1 MDIGAISKHLY
12 NETVNKAV
20 KYVKSLVNEEEL
32 AVYINN
38 YNWDEGF
45 EVPEAVLSNENCTK
59 SVALRVFELAD
70 GMTYLESKSDCTGLE
85 DWTEFISKL
94 YHRIIT
100 GDFKKGEV
108 AFKPDL
114 TKLQLYK
121 LKKVLQEDEL
131 IFITEIEGKEC
142 NIMI

>member
-12 NETVNKAV
+12 NDTVNKAV

-45 EVPEAVLSNENCTK
+45 EVPEAVLLNENCTM

-85 DWTEFISKL
+85 NWIGFISKL
-94 YHRIIT
+94 YHRIIA
-100 GDFKKGEV
+100 GDFKNGNV

-114 TKLQLYK
+114 TKVQLYK
-121 LKKVLQEDEL
+121 LKKVLREDEL
-131 IFITEIEGKEC
+131 IFITEIEGKDC